1 MSTISA
7 GTTSG
12 TALVNTGDTTGTLVF
27 KTNTNTT
34 ALTLDTSGNATLP
47 GNLTVTGTITNTAL
61 SSSLGAQG
69 YVLQIQPGDNGVP
82 SLQSA
87 PANFGII

>member
-7 GTTSG
+7 GTSAS

-34 ALTLDTSGNATLP
+34 ALTLNLDGSATFSGAVIGSSTQP
-47 GNLTVTGTITNTAL
+47 FVT
-61 SSSLGAQG
+61 Q
-69 YVLQIQPGDNGVP
+69 VQPGDNGIP

>member
-1 MSTISA
+1 LA
-7 GTTSG
+7 GG
-12 TALVNTGDTTGTLVF
+12 
-27 KTNTNTT
+27 
-34 ALTLDTSGNATLP
+34 
-47 GNLTVTGTITNTAL
+47 
-61 SSSLGAQG
+61 GAQG

>member
-7 GTTSG
+7 GTSAG
-12 TALVNTGDTTGTLVF
+12 TALVSTGDTTGTLVF
-27 KTNTNTT
+27 KVNTNTT
-34 ALTLDTSGNATLP
+34 ALTLDTNGNATF
-47 GNLTVTGTITNTAL
+47 A
-61 SSSLGAQG
+61 GAVISGGGQAFATQ
-69 YVLQIQPGDNGVP
+69 VQPGDNGVP

>member
-7 GTTSG
+7 GTSSG
-12 TALVNTGDTTGTLVF
+12 TALVSTGDTTGALVF
-27 KTNTNTT
+27 RTNTNTT
-34 ALTLDTSGNATLP
+34 ALTLDVSGNATFP
-47 GNLTVTGTITNTAL
+47 GNVTVTGAL
-61 SSSLGAQG
+61 SGGGAQG
-69 YVLQIQPGDNGVP
+69 FVLQIQAGDNGVP

>member
-27 KTNTNTT
+27 KVNTSTT
-34 ALTLDTSGNATLP
+34 ALTLNSDGSATFAGAIVGGGSQP
-47 GNLTVTGTITNTAL
+47 FIT
-61 SSSLGAQG
+61 Q
-69 YVLQIQPGDNGVP
+69 VQPGDNGVP

>member
-7 GTTSG
+7 GTSAG
-12 TALVNTGDTTGTLVF
+12 TALVNTGDTTGELVF
-27 KTNTNTT
+27 KVNNSTT
-34 ALTLDTSGNATLP
+34 ALTLDVSGNATFP
-47 GNLTVTGTITNTAL
+47 GNVTVTG
-61 SSSLGAQG
+61 SLAGGGAQG

>member
-1 MSTISA
+1 MSEISA
-7 GTTSG
+7 GTAAG
-12 TALVNTGDTTGTLVF
+12 TALVSTGDTTGALVL

-34 ALTLDTSGNATLP
+34 ALTLDVSGNATFP
-47 GNLTVTGTITNTAL
+47 GNITVTGTITNSAL
-61 SSSLGAQG
+61 SSSLGAQAF
-69 YVLQIQPGDNGVP
+69 VLQVQPGDNGVP